1 MSKNMSKNN
10 NTLIFKIIDKI
21 RMTELPPDVCFG
33 LLIINKVKLM
43 GIKLNLINLMK
54 IYNPSDKN
62 LIQKELL

>member
-1 MSKNMSKNN
+1 MSKNMYK
-10 NTLIFKIIDKI
+10 LIFEIIDKI
-21 RMTELPPDVCFG
+21 RMTELPPDVRFG